1 MRYGNRYQFGLSLL
15 TGFFLLATL
24 FAVLLY
30 ALTPA
35 TPLTRGPLLLA
46 AFVAIL
52 LGTLVCILFFLRW
65 VLRPYRQLVGEAE
78 KASASSQPNKF
89 KDEGEFVLETFQSV
103 VAQLQEQRKALE
115 QLSSQASKRADSA
128 ERFSERIVASVPS
141 ALLAFDGSGRSMVIN
156 APGRVLLELDSD
168 PLGQPAAAILHKIP
182 QLAEMVE
189 QCLQT
194 GKLYRREEIETITA
208 EQLPRRLGAT
218 IAPID
223 LSSDRGPRGAVCLLT
238 DITEVTQLR
247 EQVAL
252 KKNLE
257 SLGEMSAGLAHE
269 FKNAI
274 ATLHGY
280 VQLLQSLE
288 LDDKAR
294 GTASSLLN
302 EVRNLSDMVTSFLN
316 FARPQPLQLDE
327 VNLDELI
334 NDCASELA
342 PTFKNANIALLLTRT
357 ADVAPGTAGVSPA
370 AANADNATRSADVA
384 PGTAGVSPAAANA
397 DIATR
402 TADVAPG
409 IAGVSPAAANADIA
423 TRSADVAPGT
433 AGVSPAAGSAEV
445 PIGSANL
452 PAPSATIAS
461 SPAELEPPMIRAD
474 ERMLRQALLNL
485 MRNAAEAIPASQTA
499 RRVEV
504 ITSTERDNA
513 GKAWAV
519 VEIKDTGE
527 GIPAADL
534 QRIFIP
540 FFTTKATGHGVGLA
554 LAHRVITQH
563 GGTLTASNAKGGG
576 AVFSVRLPL

>member
-1 MRYGNRYQFGLSLL
+1 MRYGNRYQFGLTLL

-35 TPLTRGPLLLA
+35 TPATRGPLLLT

-52 LGTLVCILFFLRW
+52 LGTLVCILFLLRW

-78 KASASSQPNKF
+78 KASAESRPHKS
-89 KDEGEFVLETFQSV
+89 KDEAEFVLETFQSV
-103 VAQLQEQRKALE
+103 VAQLQAQREALE
-115 QLSSQASKRADSA
+115 HLSNQASKRADSA

-141 ALLAFDGSGRSMVIN
+141 ALIAFDGSGHSMVIN
-156 APGRVLLELDSD
+156 APGRALLELDGSA
-168 PLGQPAAAILHKIP
+168 LGQPATAILHKIP

-194 GKLYRREEIETITA
+194 GKLYRREELEIVTG
-208 EQLPRRLGAT
+208 EQIPRRLGAT
-218 IAPID
+218 VAPID
-223 LSSDRGPRGAVCLLT
+223 LASDRGPRGVLCLLT

-280 VQLLQSLE
+280 VQLLQSLN

-294 GTASSLLN
+294 VTASSLLN

-316 FARPQPLQLDE
+316 FARPQPLQVDE
-327 VNLDELI
+327 VNLTDLI
-334 NDCASELA
+334 KDCVGELA
-342 PTFKNANIALLLTRT
+342 ALFKQAEVELRLT
-357 ADVAPGTAGVSPA
+357 ATAGAS
-370 AANADNATRSADVA
+370 SADR
-384 PGTAGVSPAAANA
+384 
-397 DIATR
+397 AT
-402 TADVAPG
+402 V
-409 IAGVSPAAANADIA
+409 
-423 TRSADVAPGT
+423 
-433 AGVSPAAGSAEV
+433 
-445 PIGSANL
+445 
-452 PAPSATIAS
+452 
-461 SPAELEPPMIRAD
+461 IRAD

-485 MRNAAEAIPASQTA
+485 VRNAAEAIPESQTD
-499 RRVEV
+499 RLVEV
-504 ITSTERDNA
+504 LSSTARDNA

-563 GGTLTASNAKGGG
+563 GGTLTASNVKGGG
-576 AVFSVRLPL
+576 AVFSLRLPL

>member
-1 MRYGNRYQFGLSLL
+1 MARNRYQFGLTLL
-15 TGFFLLATL
+15 TGFFLIATL
-24 FAVLLY
+24 IAVLLY
-30 ALTPA
+30 ALTPT
-35 TPLTRGPLLLA
+35 TPATRGPLLLT

-52 LGTLVCILFFLRW
+52 LGALVCILFFLRW

-78 KASASSQPNKF
+78 KASVEPRPPKS
-89 KDEGEFVLETFQSV
+89 KDEAEFVLETFQSV

-141 ALLAFDGSGRSMVIN
+141 ALLAFDGNGHSMVIN
-156 APGRVLLELDSD
+156 GPGRVLLDLDAGA
-168 PLGQPAAAILHKIP
+168 LGQPVAKILHKIP

-194 GKLYRREEIETITA
+194 GKLYRREEIEIVTA
-208 EQLPRRLGAT
+208 EQMPRRLGAT

-223 LSSDRGPRGAVCLLT
+223 LSSDRGPRGALCLLT

-288 LDDKAR
+288 LDEEAR

-316 FARPQPLQLDE
+316 FARPQPLQVDE
-327 VNLDELI
+327 VNLNELVT
-334 NDCASELA
+334 DCANEFAPIFKQAEVELRLNGTADARDSQQGRLA
-342 PTFKNANIALLLTRT
+342 PLI
-357 ADVAPGTAGVSPA
+357 
-370 AANADNATRSADVA
+370 
-384 PGTAGVSPAAANA
+384 
-397 DIATR
+397 
-402 TADVAPG
+402 
-409 IAGVSPAAANADIA
+409 
-423 TRSADVAPGT
+423 
-433 AGVSPAAGSAEV
+433 
-445 PIGSANL
+445 
-452 PAPSATIAS
+452 
-461 SPAELEPPMIRAD
+461 IRGD

-485 MRNAAEAIPASQTA
+485 IRNAAEAIRESQTD

-504 ITSTERDNA
+504 LSSTERDSA
-513 GKAWAV
+513 GKAWAL

-527 GIPAADL
+527 GIPIADL

-563 GGTLTASNAKGGG
+563 GGTLTAANGKGG
-576 AVFSVRLPL
+576 STQLVRSLR